1 MEDKITNKKAYR
13 VVQIEGKITWRI
25 EELWDGGVVREP
37 FGNRDFAIKREEDIA
52 RAEGFIDDL
61 VLQDIVKEEKLP
73 KNTFERDSSGTW
85 HCKEA
90 CAVEMDNKEIVFSEG
105 MEFTRGVPY
114 MAIDVAKWLDENS

>member
-1 MEDKITNKKAYR
+1 MGEKVVNKKEYR
-13 VVQIEGKITWRI
+13 LVQIEGKITWRI

-37 FGNRDFAIKREEDIA
+37 FGNKDAAIRREEDIA

-61 VLQDIVKEEKLP
+61 VLQEVVGEEKLS
-73 KNTFERDSSGTW
+73 KDSFERDSSGTW

-90 CAVEMDNKEIVFSEG
+90 CAIRMDKKEIVFSSG

-114 MAIDVAKWLDENS
+114 MSVDVAKWLDENF